1 MKKRKKKGE
10 DMIGLGTIINVGA
23 IIIGGLMG
31 LFMGRGVKVR
41 YQDIL
46 MTSVGICVMMLGIGG
61 TMEEMLSI
69 ENGEIVSGGSM
80 MMIITMALGALA
92 GEWMDIEGKMEKFGI
107 WLKKKTGS
115 SGDNSFV
122 DAFVT
127 TSLTVCIGAMAVVG
141 SIKDGIYG
149 DYSILAAKAIL
160 DLIIVFVMTVSMG
173 KGCVFSAI
181 PVGIFQGVVTLL
193 ARLIEPL
200 MTEAALSNLS
210 LVGSI
215 MIFCVGLNL
224 VWGKKVKVANFLP
237 AIVFAVAWAFAP
249 WA

>member
-23 IIIGGLMG
+23 ILIGGLMG

-61 TMEEMLSI
+61 TMEDMLSI

>member
-1 MKKRKKKGE
+1 
-10 DMIGLGTIINVGA
+10 MIGLGTIINVGA
-23 IIIGGLMG
+23 ILIGGLMG
-31 LFMGRGVKVR
+31 LFLGRSVKVR

-46 MTSVGICVMMLGIGG
+46 MISVGVCVMMLGIGG

-69 ENGEIVSGGSM
+69 QDGRIVSGDSM
-80 MMIITMALGALA
+80 MMIITMALGALT

-237 AIVFAVAWAFAP
+237 AIVFAVAWAFEP

>member
-1 MKKRKKKGE
+1 
-10 DMIGLGTIINVGA
+10 MIGLGTIINVGA
-23 IIIGGLMG
+23 IIIGGLCG
-31 LFMGRGVKVR
+31 LFMGKEVKVR

-46 MTSVGICVMMLGIGG
+46 MISVGISIMMLGIGG

-69 ENGEIVSGGSM
+69 QNGALTSGGSM
-80 MMIITMALGALA
+80 MMIITMALGSLM
-92 GEWMDIEGKMEKFGI
+92 GEWMDIEGKMEHFGI

-115 SGDNSFV
+115 SGDHAFV

-127 TSLTVCIGAMAVVG
+127 CSLTVCIGAMAIVG

-181 PVGIFQGVVTLL
+181 PVGIFQGVITFL

-200 MTEAALSNLS
+200 MTEATLSNLS

-224 VWGKKVKVANFLP
+224 VFGKKVKVANFLP
-237 AIVFAVAWAFAP
+237 AIVLAVAWSFAP

>member
-23 IIIGGLMG
+23 ILIGGLMG

-149 DYSILAAKAIL
+149 NYSILAAKAIL

-181 PVGIFQGVVTLL
+181 PVGVFQGVVTLL

>member
-1 MKKRKKKGE
+1 MV
-10 DMIGLGTIINVGA
+10 GLGTIINVGA
-23 IIIGGLMG
+23 IILGL
-31 LFMGRGVKVR
+31 LLGRSVKVR

-46 MTSVGICVMMLGIGG
+46 MMAVGICVMMLGIGG

-69 ENGEIVSGGSM
+69 QEGAIVSGGSM
-80 MMIITMALGALA
+80 MMIITMALGALT

-107 WLKKKTGS
+107 WLKEKTGS
-115 SGDNSFV
+115 GGDNSFV

-149 DYSILAAKAIL
+149 DYGILAAKAIL

-181 PVGIFQGVVTLL
+181 PVGIFQGIVTLL
-193 ARLIEPL
+193 ARLLEPL

-215 MIFCVGLNL
+215 MIFYVGLNL
-224 VWGKKVKVANFLP
+224 VFGKKVKVANFLP
-237 AIVFAVAWAFAP
+237 AIVFAVAWAFLP
-249 WA
+249 

>member
-1 MKKRKKKGE
+1 
-10 DMIGLGTIINVGA
+10 MIGLGTIINVGA
-23 IIIGGLMG
+23 IIIGGLGG
-31 LFMGRGVKVR
+31 LLLGRSVKVR

-46 MTSVGICVMMLGIGG
+46 MMAVGICVMMLGIGG

-69 ENGEIVSGGSM
+69 QDGKIISGGSM
-80 MMIITMALGALA
+80 MMIITMALGALT
-92 GEWMDIEGKMEKFGI
+92 GEWMDIEGKMENFGI
-107 WLKKKTGS
+107 WLKEKTGS
-115 SGDNSFV
+115 GGDNSFV

-141 SIKDGIYG
+141 AIKDGIYG

-181 PVGIFQGVVTLL
+181 PVGIFQGIVTLL

-224 VWGKKVKVANFLP
+224 VFGKKVKVANFLP
-237 AIVFAVAWAFAP
+237 AIVFAVAWAFLP
-249 WA
+249 

>member
-23 IIIGGLMG
+23 ILIGGLMG

-46 MTSVGICVMMLGIGG
+46 MISVGICVMMLGIGG

-149 DYSILAAKAIL
+149 DYSILVAKAIL

-181 PVGIFQGVVTLL
+181 PVGVFQGVVSLL

-200 MTEAALSNLS
+200 MTEVALSNLS

>member
-1 MKKRKKKGE
+1 
-10 DMIGLGTIINVGA
+10 MIGLGTIINVGA
-23 IIIGGLMG
+23 IVIGGLFG
-31 LFMGRGVKVR
+31 LFLGRGVKVR

-46 MTSVGICVMMLGIGG
+46 MISVGISIMMLGIGG
-61 TMEEMLSI
+61 TMEEMLSVQDG
-69 ENGEIVSGGSM
+69 NIVSGGSM
-80 MMIITMALGALA
+80 MMLITMAVGALI

-115 SGDNSFV
+115 SGDSAFV

-127 TSLTVCIGAMAVVG
+127 CSLTVCIGAMAIVG

-149 DYSILAAKAIL
+149 DYTILAAKAIL

-181 PVGIFQGVVTLL
+181 PVGVFQGVITLL
-193 ARLIEPL
+193 ARLIQPL
-200 MTEAALSNLS
+200 MTKAALSNLS

>member
-1 MKKRKKKGE
+1 
-10 DMIGLGTIINVGA
+10 MIGLGTIINVGA
-23 IIIGGLMG
+23 IVIGGLFG
-31 LFMGRGVKVR
+31 LFLGRGVKVR

-46 MTSVGICVMMLGIGG
+46 MISVGISIMMLGIGG
-61 TMEEMLSI
+61 TMEEMLSVQDG
-69 ENGEIVSGGSM
+69 NIVSGGSM
-80 MMIITMALGALA
+80 MMIITMAVGALI

-115 SGDNSFV
+115 SGDSAFV

-127 TSLTVCIGAMAVVG
+127 CSLTVCIGAMAIVG

-149 DYSILAAKAIL
+149 DYTILAAKAIL

-181 PVGIFQGVVTLL
+181 PVGVFQGVITLL
-193 ARLIEPL
+193 ARLIQPL

-215 MIFCVGLNL
+215 LIFCVGLNL
-224 VWGKKVKVANFLP
+224 VFGKKVKVANFLP
-237 AIVFAVAWAFAP
+237 AIVLAVAWSFAP

>member
-1 MKKRKKKGE
+1 
-10 DMIGLGTIINVGA
+10 MIGLGTIINVVA

-31 LFMGRGVKVR
+31 MFLGRSVKVR

-46 MTSVGICVMMLGIGG
+46 MSSVGVCVMMLGIGG
-61 TMEEMLSI
+61 AMEKMLSVSM
-69 ENGEIVSGGSM
+69 ENGTLSSGGSM
-80 MMIITMALGALA
+80 MMIITMALGALV
-92 GEWMDIEGKMEKFGI
+92 GEWMNIEKKMEHFGV

-115 SGDNSFV
+115 SGDHAFV

-127 TSLTVCIGAMAVVG
+127 CSLTVCIGAMAIVG

-181 PVGIFQGVVTLL
+181 PVGIFQGVVTFL
-193 ARLIEPL
+193 ATLIQPL
-200 MTEAALSNLS
+200 MTEMALANLS

-224 VWGKKVKVANFLP
+224 VFGKKVKVANFLP
-237 AIVFAVAWAFAP
+237 AIVFAVAWSFAP

>member
-1 MKKRKKKGE
+1 
-10 DMIGLGTIINVGA
+10 MIGLGTIINVGA
-23 IIIGGLMG
+23 ILLGGVTG
-31 LFMGRGVKVR
+31 LVMGRSVKVR

-46 MTSVGICVMMLGIGG
+46 MSAVGICVLFLGVAG
-61 TMEEMLSI
+61 TMEQMLSV
-69 ENGEIVSGGSM
+69 ENGKLVSGGSM
-80 MMIITMALGALA
+80 MMIFSMAIGALL
-92 GEWMDIEGKMEKFGI
+92 GEWLNVEGKMEHFGK
-107 WLKKKTGS
+107 WLKTKTGS

-127 TSLTVCIGAMAVVG
+127 TSLTVCIGAMAIVG
-141 SIKDGIYG
+141 SIQDGIYG

-160 DLIIVFVMTVSMG
+160 DMIIVFVMTVSMG
-173 KGCVFSAI
+173 KGCIFSAI
-181 PVGIFQGVVTLL
+181 PVGIFQGIVTFL

-210 LVGSI
+210 LVGSV

-237 AIVFAVAWAFAP
+237 AILVAVAWSFAP

>member
-23 IIIGGLMG
+23 ILIGGLMG

-46 MTSVGICVMMLGIGG
+46 MISVGICVMMLGIGG
-61 TMEEMLSI
+61 TVEEMLSI

-181 PVGIFQGVVTLL
+181 PVGVFQGVVTLL

>member
-1 MKKRKKKGE
+1 
-10 DMIGLGTIINVGA
+10 MIGLGTIINVGA
-23 IIIGGLMG
+23 IVIGGLFG
-31 LFMGRGVKVR
+31 LFLGRGVKVR

-46 MTSVGICVMMLGIGG
+46 MISVGISIMMLGIGG
-61 TMEEMLSI
+61 TMEEMLSVQDG
-69 ENGEIVSGGSM
+69 NIVSGGSM
-80 MMIITMALGALA
+80 MMIITMAVGALI

-115 SGDNSFV
+115 SGDSAFV

-127 TSLTVCIGAMAVVG
+127 CSLTVCIGAMAIVG

-149 DYSILAAKAIL
+149 DYTILAAKAIL

-181 PVGIFQGVVTLL
+181 PVGIFQGVITLL
-193 ARLIEPL
+193 ARLIQPL

-224 VWGKKVKVANFLP
+224 VFGKKVKVANFLP
-237 AIVFAVAWAFAP
+237 AIVLAVAWSFAP

>member
-1 MKKRKKKGE
+1 
-10 DMIGLGTIINVGA
+10 MIGLGTIINVGA
-23 IIIGGLMG
+23 IIIGGLGG
-31 LFMGRGVKVR
+31 LFLGRSVKVR

-46 MTSVGICVMMLGIGG
+46 MVSVGICVMMLGIGG
-61 TMEEMLSI
+61 TMEEMLSVQ
-69 ENGEIVSGGSM
+69 NGEIVSGGAM
-80 MMIITMALGALA
+80 MMIITMAAGALL
-92 GEWMDIEGKMEKFGI
+92 GEWIDIEGKMEHFGI

-115 SGDNSFV
+115 SGDHAFV

-127 TSLTVCIGAMAVVG
+127 TSLTVCIGAMAIVG
-141 SIKDGIYG
+141 SIQDGIYG
-149 DYSILAAKAIL
+149 DYTTLAAKAIL

-181 PVGIFQGVVTLL
+181 PVGIFQGVITFL

-200 MTEAALSNLS
+200 MTDAALSNLS

-224 VWGKKVKVANFLP
+224 VFGKKVKVANFLP
-237 AIVFAVAWAFAP
+237 AIVLAVAWSFAP

>member
-1 MKKRKKKGE
+1 
-10 DMIGLGTIINVGA
+10 MIGLGTIINVGA
-23 IIIGGLMG
+23 IVIGGLFG
-31 LFMGRGVKVR
+31 LFLGRGVKVR

-46 MTSVGICVMMLGIGG
+46 MISVGISIMMLGIGG
-61 TMEEMLSI
+61 TMEEMLSVQDG
-69 ENGEIVSGGSM
+69 NIVSGGSM
-80 MMIITMALGALA
+80 MLIITMAVGARI

-115 SGDNSFV
+115 SGDSAFV

-127 TSLTVCIGAMAVVG
+127 CSLTVCIGAMAIVG

-149 DYSILAAKAIL
+149 DYTILAAKAIL

-181 PVGIFQGVVTLL
+181 PVGIFQGVITLL
-193 ARLIEPL
+193 ARLIQPL

-224 VWGKKVKVANFLP
+224 VFGKKVKVANFLP
-237 AIVFAVAWAFAP
+237 AIVLAVAWSFAP

>member
-1 MKKRKKKGE
+1 
-10 DMIGLGTIINVGA
+10 MIGLGTIINVGA
-23 IIIGGLMG
+23 IVLGGLCG
-31 LFMGRGVKVR
+31 LFLGKGVKVR

-46 MTSVGICVMMLGIGG
+46 MISVGICVMMLGIGG
-61 TMEEMLSI
+61 AMEEMLSVQDG
-69 ENGEIVSGGSM
+69 NIVSGGAM
-80 MMIITMALGALA
+80 MMIITMALGALI

-115 SGDNSFV
+115 SGDSAFV

-127 TSLTVCIGAMAVVG
+127 CSLTVCIGAMAIVG

-181 PVGIFQGVVTLL
+181 PVGIFQGVITLL
-193 ARLIEPL
+193 ARLIQPL

-224 VWGKKVKVANFLP
+224 VFGKKVKVANFLP
-237 AIVFAVAWAFAP
+237 AIVLAVAWSFAP

>member
-1 MKKRKKKGE
+1 
-10 DMIGLGTIINVGA
+10 MIGLGTIINIAA
-23 IIIGGLMG
+23 IIIGGLCG
-31 LFMGRGVKVR
+31 LFLGRGVKVR

-46 MTSVGICVMMLGIGG
+46 MMSVGISIMMLGIGG

-69 ENGEIVSGGSM
+69 ENGALTSGGSM
-80 MMIITMALGALA
+80 MMIITMAIGALI
-92 GEWMDIEGKMEKFGI
+92 GEWMDIEGKMEHFGI

-115 SGDNSFV
+115 GGDHAFV

-127 TSLTVCIGAMAVVG
+127 CSLTVCIGAMAIVG

-181 PVGIFQGVVTLL
+181 PVGIFQGVVTFL
-193 ARLIEPL
+193 ARLIQPL
-200 MTEAALSNLS
+200 MTDAALSNLS

-224 VWGKKVKVANFLP
+224 VFGKKVKVANFLP
-237 AIVFAVAWAFAP
+237 AIVFAVAWSFAP

>member
-1 MKKRKKKGE
+1 
-10 DMIGLGTIINVGA
+10 MIGLGTIINVGA
-23 IIIGGLMG
+23 ILLGGVAG
-31 LFMGRGVKVR
+31 LVMGRSVKVR

-46 MTSVGICVMMLGIGG
+46 MSAVGICVLFLGVAG
-61 TMEEMLSI
+61 TMEQMLTV
-69 ENGEIVSGGSM
+69 EDGKLVSGGSM
-80 MMIITMALGALA
+80 MMIFSMAIGALL
-92 GEWMDIEGKMEKFGI
+92 GEWLNIEGKMEHFGK
-107 WLKKKTGS
+107 WLKTKTGS
-115 SGDNSFV
+115 SGDNSFA

-127 TSLTVCIGAMAVVG
+127 TSLTVCIGAMAIVG
-141 SIKDGIYG
+141 SIQDGIYG
-149 DYSILAAKAIL
+149 DYSVLAAKAIL
-160 DLIIVFVMTVSMG
+160 DMIIVFVMTVSMG

-181 PVGIFQGVVTLL
+181 PVGIFQGIVTLL

-210 LVGSI
+210 LVGSV

-237 AIVFAVAWAFAP
+237 AILVAVVWSFAP

>member
-1 MKKRKKKGE
+1 
-10 DMIGLGTIINVGA
+10 MIGLGTIINVVA

-31 LFMGRGVKVR
+31 MFLGRSVKVR

-46 MTSVGICVMMLGIGG
+46 MNSVGVCVMMLGIGG
-61 TMEEMLSI
+61 AMEKMLTVSM
-69 ENGEIVSGGSM
+69 ENGTLSSGGSM

-92 GEWMDIEGKMEKFGI
+92 GEWMNIEKKMEHFGV

-115 SGDNSFV
+115 SGDHAFV

-127 TSLTVCIGAMAVVG
+127 CSLTVCIGAMAIVG

-181 PVGIFQGVVTLL
+181 PVGIFQGVVTFL
-193 ARLIEPL
+193 ATLIQPL
-200 MTEAALSNLS
+200 MTEAALANLS

-224 VWGKKVKVANFLP
+224 VFGKKVKVANFLP
-237 AIVFAVAWAFAP
+237 AIVFAVAWSFAP

>member
-1 MKKRKKKGE
+1 
-10 DMIGLGTIINVGA
+10 MIGLGTIINVGA
-23 IIIGGLMG
+23 IIIGGLFG
-31 LFMGRGVKVR
+31 LFLGRGVKVR

-46 MTSVGICVMMLGIGG
+46 MISVGISIMMLGIGG
-61 TMEEMLSI
+61 TMEEMLSVQDG
-69 ENGEIVSGGSM
+69 NIVSGGSM
-80 MMIITMALGALA
+80 MMIITMAVGALI

-115 SGDNSFV
+115 SGDSAFV

-127 TSLTVCIGAMAVVG
+127 CSLTVCIGAMAIVG

-149 DYSILAAKAIL
+149 DYTILAAKAIL

-173 KGCVFSAI
+173 KGCVFSVI
-181 PVGIFQGVVTLL
+181 PVGVFQGVITLL
-193 ARLIEPL
+193 ARLIQPL

-224 VWGKKVKVANFLP
+224 VFGKKVKVANFLP
-237 AIVFAVAWAFAP
+237 AIVLAVAWSFAP

>member
-1 MKKRKKKGE
+1 
-10 DMIGLGTIINVGA
+10 MIGLGTIINVGA
-23 IIIGGLMG
+23 IIIGGLCG
-31 LFMGRGVKVR
+31 LFLGRSVKVR

-46 MTSVGICVMMLGIGG
+46 MISVGICVMMLGIGG

-69 ENGEIVSGGSM
+69 QDGEIVSGGAM
-80 MMIITMALGALA
+80 MMIITMALGALV
-92 GEWMDIEGKMEKFGI
+92 GEWVDIEGKMEKFGI

-224 VWGKKVKVANFLP
+224 VFGKKVKVANFLP

>member
-1 MKKRKKKGE
+1 MF
-10 DMIGLGTIINVGA
+10 GLGTIINVAA
-23 IIIGGLMG
+23 IVIGGLCG
-31 LFMGRGVKVR
+31 LFLGRSVKVR

-46 MTSVGICVMMLGIGG
+46 MISVGVCIMMLGIGG
-61 TMEEMLSI
+61 TMEEMLSVQDG
-69 ENGEIVSGGSM
+69 NIVSGGSM
-80 MMIITMALGALA
+80 MMIITMAVGALI
-92 GEWMDIEGKMEKFGI
+92 GEWMNIEGKMERFGI
-107 WLKKKTGS
+107 WLKKRTGS
-115 SGDNSFV
+115 SGDHAFV

-127 TSLTVCIGAMAVVG
+127 TSLTVCIGAMAIVG

-181 PVGIFQGVVTLL
+181 PVGIFQGGITFL
-193 ARLIEPL
+193 ARLVEPL
-200 MTEAALSNLS
+200 MTDAALSNLS
-210 LVGSI
+210 MVGSI

-224 VWGKKVKVANFLP
+224 VFGKKAKVANFLP
-237 AIVFAVAWAFAP
+237 AIVLAVAWSFAP

>member
-1 MKKRKKKGE
+1 
-10 DMIGLGTIINVGA
+10 MIGLGTIINVGA
-23 IIIGGLMG
+23 ILLGGVTG
-31 LFMGRGVKVR
+31 LVMGRSVKVQ

-46 MTSVGICVMMLGIGG
+46 MSAVGICVLFLGVAG
-61 TMEEMLSI
+61 TMEQMLSV
-69 ENGEIVSGGSM
+69 ENGKLVSGGSM
-80 MMIITMALGALA
+80 MMIFSMAIGALL
-92 GEWMDIEGKMEKFGI
+92 GEWLNVEGKMEHFGK
-107 WLKKKTGS
+107 WLKTKTGS

-127 TSLTVCIGAMAVVG
+127 TSLTVCIGAMAIVG
-141 SIKDGIYG
+141 SIQDGIYG

-160 DLIIVFVMTVSMG
+160 DMIIVFVMTVSMG
-173 KGCVFSAI
+173 KGCIFSAI
-181 PVGIFQGVVTLL
+181 PVGIFQGIVTFL

-210 LVGSI
+210 LVGSV

-237 AIVFAVAWAFAP
+237 AILVAVAWSFAP

>member
-1 MKKRKKKGE
+1 
-10 DMIGLGTIINVGA
+10 MIGLGTIINVGA
-23 IIIGGLMG
+23 IVIGGLFG
-31 LFMGRGVKVR
+31 LFLGRGVKVR

-46 MTSVGICVMMLGIGG
+46 MISVGISIMMLGIGG
-61 TMEEMLSI
+61 TMEEMLSVQDG
-69 ENGEIVSGGSM
+69 NIVSGGSM
-80 MMIITMALGALA
+80 MMIITMAVGALI

-107 WLKKKTGS
+107 WLKRKTGS
-115 SGDNSFV
+115 SGDSAFV

-127 TSLTVCIGAMAVVG
+127 CSLTVCIGAMAIVG

-149 DYSILAAKAIL
+149 DYTILAAKAIL

-181 PVGIFQGVVTLL
+181 PVGVFQGVITLL
-193 ARLIEPL
+193 ARLIQPL

-224 VWGKKVKVANFLP
+224 VFGKKVKVANFLP
-237 AIVFAVAWAFAP
+237 AIVLAVAWSFAP

>member
-1 MKKRKKKGE
+1 
-10 DMIGLGTIINVGA
+10 MIGLGTIINVGA
-23 IIIGGLMG
+23 IVIGGLFG
-31 LFMGRGVKVR
+31 LFLGRGVKVR

-46 MTSVGICVMMLGIGG
+46 MISVGISIMMLGIGG
-61 TMEEMLSI
+61 TMEEMLSVQDG
-69 ENGEIVSGGSM
+69 NIVSGGSM
-80 MMIITMALGALA
+80 MMIITMAVGALI

-115 SGDNSFV
+115 SGDSAFV

-127 TSLTVCIGAMAVVG
+127 CSLTVCIGAMAIVG

-149 DYSILAAKAIL
+149 DYTILAAKAIL

-181 PVGIFQGVVTLL
+181 PVGVFQGVITLL
-193 ARLIEPL
+193 ARLIQPL

-224 VWGKKVKVANFLP
+224 VFGKKVKVANFLP
-237 AIVFAVAWAFAP
+237 AIILAVAWSFAP

>member
-1 MKKRKKKGE
+1 
-10 DMIGLGTIINVGA
+10 MIGLGTLINVGA
-23 IIIGGLMG
+23 IIIGGLCG
-31 LFMGRGVKVR
+31 LFLGRGVKVR

-46 MTSVGICVMMLGIGG
+46 MISVGISIMMLGIGG
-61 TMEEMLSI
+61 TMEEMLSVQDG
-69 ENGEIVSGGSM
+69 NIVSGGSM
-80 MMIITMALGALA
+80 MMIITMAVGALI
-92 GEWMDIEGKMEKFGI
+92 GEWMDIEGKMEHFGI

-115 SGDNSFV
+115 SGDSAFV

-127 TSLTVCIGAMAVVG
+127 CSLTVCIGAMAIVG

-181 PVGIFQGVVTLL
+181 PVGIFQGVITLL
-193 ARLIEPL
+193 ARLIQPL
-200 MTEAALSNLS
+200 MTDAALSNLS

-224 VWGKKVKVANFLP
+224 VFGKKVKVANFLP
-237 AIVFAVAWAFAP
+237 AIVLAVAWSFAP

>member
-1 MKKRKKKGE
+1 
-10 DMIGLGTIINVGA
+10 
-23 IIIGGLMG
+23 
-31 LFMGRGVKVR
+31 
-41 YQDIL
+41 
-46 MTSVGICVMMLGIGG
+46 
-61 TMEEMLSI
+61 
-69 ENGEIVSGGSM
+69 M
-80 MMIITMALGALA
+80 MMIITMALGALM
-92 GEWMDIEGKMEKFGI
+92 GEFMDIEGKMEHFGI

-115 SGDNSFV
+115 SGDHAFV

-127 TSLTVCIGAMAVVG
+127 CSLTVCIGAMAIVG

-181 PVGIFQGVVTLL
+181 PVGIFQGVITFL

-215 MIFCVGLNL
+215 MIFCEG
-224 VWGKKVKVANFLP
+224 
-237 AIVFAVAWAFAP
+237 
-249 WA
+249 